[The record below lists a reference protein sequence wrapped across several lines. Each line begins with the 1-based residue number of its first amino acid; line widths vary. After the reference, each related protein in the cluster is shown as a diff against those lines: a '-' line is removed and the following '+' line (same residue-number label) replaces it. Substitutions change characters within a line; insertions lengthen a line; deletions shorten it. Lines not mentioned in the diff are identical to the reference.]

1 MNDNKENN
9 SALRDEYPEQET
21 EFTASLSD
29 ARPSDIS
36 KNNEVTRKKLMK
48 TALSGAIRYTAM
60 LACFLVFLGAAGY
73 VASYAIQYMEKVQE
87 SAYFDKLGDGRI
99 KTMMAGMADVSVQ
112 AKKNTSNTEL
122 GQSMVAED
130 IGKTKLEDDDK
141 EYNEYF
147 EKKRA
152 QVIGTQRSY
161 PDVFGWIDV
170 PGTKIDYIV
179 MQGKKSNNEYL
190 YTNYDGKYT
199 RYGSIFADW
208 RNSRHILE
216 NKNTIIYGHNM
227 NTAKIMF
234 APLLDFATN
243 EKAFRN
249 QLINVITPDGLYT
262 YELFSIYDTY
272 ASDNYIEVDFA
283 TDEEFIAFCEYRRDK
298 SIYKKDVTFTA
309 DSKILTLSTCTVRG
323 DGMRWALHAVLI
335 GVST

>member
-1 MNDNKENN
+1 MIKQNRFPVKKDNIMNDNKENN

-130 IGKTKLEDDDK
+130 IGKTTLEDDK

-170 PGTKIDYIV
+170 PNTKIDYIV

-190 YTNYDGKYT
+190 YTNYDGKYFALHT
-199 RYGSIFADW
+199 DAIRIDTQLSHRNRLIMYGSAVDDLTVG
-208 RNSRHILE
+208 RP
-216 NKNTIIYGHNM
+216 
-227 NTAKIMF
+227 
-234 APLLDFATN
+234 PLLLL
-243 EKAFRN
+243 RN
-249 QLINVITPDGLYT
+249 DRNRLKLLDRILPEALGLSKQFLGRQLLSCMGPDRNRLVKPFPQQFLSYT
-262 YELFSIYDTY
+262 QM
-272 ASDNYIEVDFA
+272 
-283 TDEEFIAFCEYRRDK
+283 RRQ
-298 SIYKKDVTFTA
+298 
-309 DSKILTLSTCTVRG
+309 LR
-323 DGMRWALHAVLI
+323 HAVCL
-335 GVST
+335 